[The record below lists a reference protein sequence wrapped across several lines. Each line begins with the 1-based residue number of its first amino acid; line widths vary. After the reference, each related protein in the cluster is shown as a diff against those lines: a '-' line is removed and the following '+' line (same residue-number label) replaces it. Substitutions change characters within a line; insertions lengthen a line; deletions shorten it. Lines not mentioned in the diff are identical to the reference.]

1 MDNVH
6 GDNGRE
12 DAQGM
17 KRAGEV
23 MMDQTLELS
32 VWLGIAGVALV
43 CARILLWRTR
53 RILSRSRH
61 EARVP
66 EVRHAPAS
74 VTKLAS

>member
-1 MDNVH
+1 
-6 GDNGRE
+6 
-12 DAQGM
+12 
-17 KRAGEV
+17 
-23 MMDQTLELS
+23 MDQTLELS